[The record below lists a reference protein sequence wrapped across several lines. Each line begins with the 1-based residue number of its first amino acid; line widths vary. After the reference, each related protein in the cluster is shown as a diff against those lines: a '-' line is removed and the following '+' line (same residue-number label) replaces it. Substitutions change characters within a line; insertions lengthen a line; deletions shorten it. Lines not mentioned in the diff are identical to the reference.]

1 MIEMFLHNFK
11 YTFKTL
17 FKNKS
22 LIFWTFAFPIIL
34 GTLFHMAFSDIES
47 SEKLHTIKIAII
59 GDSITEEKKHY
70 DTFLS
75 SITII
80 EEEKLFEINYTD
92 EKAAKKLLDDGD
104 IKAIVDLSDKT
115 KITVKN
121 SGIEETIISQILNDF
136 QKKEFMITTLLE
148 NKVKDENFDYAN
160 IDSIYQQLAL
170 EVSNSNYL
178 NIEDTSQKSM
188 SYTVIEFYT
197 LIAMACLYGGTLG
210 LTAIN
215 KGLANMSS
223 LGKRTSVSPTRKIK
237 IVISSALASF
247 IISLIGLAL
256 LFLYT
261 IFVLKVDYGT
271 DITSVIILACIGS
284 FAGLTFGI
292 AIASVLKTSE
302 ITKTGIMISVTMLG
316 CFLSGMMGITMKYI
330 VDKNI
335 PILNM
340 INPANMI
347 TDGFYSLYYYETRE
361 RFYYNIISLL
371 IFSLIMILLS
381 VNSLRRQRYDSI

>member
-1 MIEMFLHNFK
+1 
-11 YTFKTL
+11 
-17 FKNKS
+17 
-22 LIFWTFAFPIIL
+22 
-34 GTLFHMAFSDIES
+34 
-47 SEKLHTIKIAII
+47 
-59 GDSITEEKKHY
+59 
-70 DTFLS
+70 
-75 SITII
+75 
-80 EEEKLFEINYTD
+80 
-92 EKAAKKLLDDGD
+92 
-104 IKAIVDLSDKT
+104 
-115 KITVKN
+115 
-121 SGIEETIISQILNDF
+121 
-136 QKKEFMITTLLE
+136 MITTLLE

>member
-1 MIEMFLHNFK
+1 
-11 YTFKTL
+11 
-17 FKNKS
+17 
-22 LIFWTFAFPIIL
+22 
-34 GTLFHMAFSDIES
+34 MAFSDIES

-75 SITII
+75 SITIT